1 MSGTAHGRLKLDR
14 LMYHLGQEHVSEFHV
29 TPAIAVPGARC
40 CATRDLRAH
49 PGAHPWDRLC
59 RRMPP
64 PAYLL
69 LRFRARIRGE
79 HAAFLSSQEIFFAAG
94 GVHVPLMSDGD
105 CSLGQY
111 MRNIKMNF
119 PAGAGSQFDS
129 LSAPGV
135 WF

>member
-1 MSGTAHGRLKLDR
+1 MSGTPHGPLKLDR
-14 LMYHLGQEHVSEFHV
+14 LTDHSAQEHVSEFHV
-29 TPAIAVPGARC
+29 TARHCSVRSAVLRN
-40 CATRDLRAH
+40 ATRI
-49 PGAHPWDRLC
+49 PGAHPRDRLC
-59 RRMPP
+59 RCMPP
-64 PAYLL
+64 PACLL

-79 HAAFLSSQEIFFAAG
+79 HAAFLSSQEIFCVAG
-94 GVHVPLMSDGD
+94 GVLVPLLSDGD